1 MLSTFESVA
10 WGTKHEDYAHVHI
23 PWHGS
28 IVWWGIWKVET
39 VHMYTYVGSSLA
51 AWYQSIARGKRLGL
65 DGWIAR
71 CLTLIALCA
80 VLKQDVNH
88 GKENYVFCA
97 MNRPGTLSCS
107 QWWVKH
113 QAFCKLS
120 KLTDLITTLLQLNQ
134 PSYNRR
140 YLIVSETRRRTYIY
154 LGSISSD
161 NNRARITE
169 NNTDWRAA
177 ASRLLFCVSNNTAL
191 APPTFAR
198 NRCGRRVRHVLNWKY
213 PYCTAAYLC
222 SHKCSHISEMEV
234 DLQISTQSAYQLLT
248 SDPIMVLSLAILL
261 I

>member
-28 IVWWGIWKVET
+28 IVWWGIWKVETIHMHTFHDMALVWWGERKVET

-140 YLIVSETRRRTYIY
+140 YLIVSETRRRTYIFRFN
-154 LGSISSD
+154 IF
-161 NNRARITE
+161 R
-169 NNTDWRAA
+169 
-177 ASRLLFCVSNNTAL
+177 
-191 APPTFAR
+191 
-198 NRCGRRVRHVLNWKY
+198 
-213 PYCTAAYLC
+213 
-222 SHKCSHISEMEV
+222 
-234 DLQISTQSAYQLLT
+234 Q
-248 SDPIMVLSLAILL
+248 
-261 I
+261 